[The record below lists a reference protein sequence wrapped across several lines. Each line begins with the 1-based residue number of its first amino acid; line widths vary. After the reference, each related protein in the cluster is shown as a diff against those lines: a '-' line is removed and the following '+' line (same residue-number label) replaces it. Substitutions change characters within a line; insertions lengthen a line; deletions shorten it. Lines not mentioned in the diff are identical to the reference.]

1 MNPLL
6 PISLRMLLWV
16 SSALALA
23 ALAAATPTSA
33 QSLYRCVGRDGQVV
47 ISKSAPDAPVPAA
60 CQEAA
65 AQKDLEAVKQYL
77 NQRIVDLASLQAR
90 CRAAQETNTIEKEDA
105 LDAIDSLAD
114 NRATGRVSRRERR
127 TAKEIEESAK
137 RVDVKIAECLRTTQT
152 GIAEA
157 KAVLSTPERLRAELP
172 KWLAASK
179 RDQQLA
185 EARRDEEIRREKW
198 LNANILRAE
207 QEMQAAAA
215 ANEARERDAARRV
228 SDGLRDQ
235 WLALLD
241 NTRGAYDILAPGA
254 SYEDFYLRLK
264 VTREQS
270 QFIRTRFAR
279 QLQMGDHQTLGMA
292 VSAAAAALSAAETDF
307 RMERWAA
314 DSLATAKMNAAK
326 YSDGTNLSNLD
337 RANAADAMRRL
348 REAQQHYDNAK
359 TQLLSRRDSLTPLM
373 SEATRVAK
381 EELAE
386 ARQVSKQ
393 APLDGRLV
401 SLDFKDADVVY
412 LLRILS
418 AESGRNIVVSED
430 VKGRMSVSLH
440 NVSWEQALAR
450 IIEARGLQR
459 LDRNGTIHIST
470 AN

>member
-1 MNPLL
+1 
-6 PISLRMLLWV
+6 
-16 SSALALA
+16 
-23 ALAAATPTSA
+23 
-33 QSLYRCVGRDGQVV
+33 
-47 ISKSAPDAPVPAA
+47 
-60 CQEAA
+60 
-65 AQKDLEAVKQYL
+65 
-77 NQRIVDLASLQAR
+77 
-90 CRAAQETNTIEKEDA
+90 
-105 LDAIDSLAD
+105 
-114 NRATGRVSRRERR
+114 
-127 TAKEIEESAK
+127 
-137 RVDVKIAECLRTTQT
+137 
-152 GIAEA
+152 
-157 KAVLSTPERLRAELP
+157 
-172 KWLAASK
+172 
-179 RDQQLA
+179 
-185 EARRDEEIRREKW
+185 
-198 LNANILRAE
+198 
-207 QEMQAAAA
+207 
-215 ANEARERDAARRV
+215 
-228 SDGLRDQ
+228 
-235 WLALLD
+235 
-241 NTRGAYDILAPGA
+241 
-254 SYEDFYLRLK
+254 
-264 VTREQS
+264 
-270 QFIRTRFAR
+270 
-279 QLQMGDHQTLGMA
+279 MGDHQTLGMA